1 MPSKTIIIFLLFSS
15 LSQILG
21 QQCINP
27 DKCRISGCCEQINE
41 GDAEPDWRDGTN
53 CTTQIPSKEYEVLFI
68 NTQCL
73 FVW

>member
-1 MPSKTIIIFLLFSS
+1 M
-15 LSQILG
+15 G

-53 CTTQIPSKEYEVLFI
+53 CTSQIPSKEYEVLFM
-68 NTQCL
+68 NKQCL
-73 FVW
+73 FV